1 MIFVENLSKRLISSG
16 WWKEANNDFGKGVA
30 VENNGFEDFVEAKT
44 WNFRPR
50 KPLRKLSNGNNG
62 ARHESKAEIR
72 QQLEVST
79 KSHQVKKEK
88 KQKFSILLTH
98 EEIENDIFIMTG
110 GRPSRRP
117 RKRAKIV
124 QKQLDARFCSFF
136 VISCFYFIGIS
147 VFSNVCFTLNRTCFL
162 VRGCQR

>member
-1 MIFVENLSKRLISSG
+1 MAASQVNNFSLSELNWQKNHPKPMSESNHQ
-16 WWKEANNDFGKGVA
+16 KDSDVA

-62 ARHESKAEIR
+62 ARHESKGEIR
-72 QQLEVST
+72 QQLDVST
-79 KSHQVKKEK
+79 KTHQVKKEN

-98 EEIENDIFIMTG
+98 EEIENDIFLMTG

-117 RKRAKIV
+117 RKRAKTV
-124 QKQLDARFCSFF
+124 QKQLDNLLPGSWLSAVTPDCYK
-136 VISCFYFIGIS
+136 VHDPPIKG
-147 VFSNVCFTLNRTCFL
+147 
-162 VRGCQR
+162 

>member
-1 MIFVENLSKRLISSG
+1 MYWIVCL
-16 WWKEANNDFGKGVA
+16 AYNDFGKDVA

-72 QQLEVST
+72 QQLDVST
-79 KSHQVKKEK
+79 RTHQVKKEK

-98 EEIENDIFIMTG
+98 EEIENDIFLMTG

-117 RKRAKIV
+117 RKRAKTV
-124 QKQLDARFCSFF
+124 QKQLDARFFFPFPFSLF

-147 VFSNVCFTLNRTCFL
+147 VFSNVCFTLYRTCFL
-162 VRGCQR
+162 VRGCQL

>member
-1 MIFVENLSKRLISSG
+1 MASQVNNFSLSDLNWQKNHSHPMSESNHQ
-16 WWKEANNDFGKGVA
+16 KDS

-72 QQLEVST
+72 QPLDVST
-79 KSHQVKKEK
+79 KTHQVKKEK
-88 KQKFSILLTH
+88 KLKFSILLTH
-98 EEIENDIFIMTG
+98 EEIENDIFLMTG

-117 RKRAKIV
+117 RKRAKTV
-124 QKQLDARFCSFF
+124 QKQLDNLLPGSWLSAVTPDCYK
-136 VISCFYFIGIS
+136 VHDPPIKG
-147 VFSNVCFTLNRTCFL
+147 
-162 VRGCQR
+162 